1 MTMSGSSILLTGG
14 TGSFGK
20 AFIKNIIESKK
31 EIERLV
37 IFSRDELKQ
46 WELQKI
52 YNPDVYP
59 FLRYFIGDV
68 RNNSRLKGT

>member
-1 MTMSGSSILLTGG
+1 MSGSSILLTGG

-59 FLRYFIGDV
+59 F
-68 RNNSRLKGT
+68 